1 LSDAIALLPSN
12 KALCGF
18 EPYQSGA
25 AHFALCC
32 NIHAAIR
39 SRRRKQEAMCKK
51 TLHCLVTMIAMS
63 VTPALAQEAITPTG
77 RGESLLTTNC
87 ARCHAVGRAGTSP
100 HPAAPPFRTLSRKYK
115 IEGLAEAL
123 AEGLSTGHPDMPE
136 FVFAPEDV
144 GAIID
149 YLQSIQQQ

>member
-1 LSDAIALLPSN
+1 M
-12 KALCGF
+12 
-18 EPYQSGA
+18 
-25 AHFALCC
+25 
-32 NIHAAIR
+32 
-39 SRRRKQEAMCKK
+39 RRQV
-51 TLHCLVTMIAMS
+51 LYCLVAVVTMS
-63 VTPALAQEAITPTG
+63 VTLPVLAEERTTPPA

-87 ARCHAVGRAGTSP
+87 ARCHAVGRTGDSP

-115 IEGLAEAL
+115 IESLSEAL

>member
-1 LSDAIALLPSN
+1 MRRQVPYYLVALL
-12 KALCGF
+12 
-18 EPYQSGA
+18 
-25 AHFALCC
+25 
-32 NIHAAIR
+32 
-39 SRRRKQEAMCKK
+39 
-51 TLHCLVTMIAMS
+51 TMITMLP
-63 VTPALAQEAITPTG
+63 VLAEEAATLAA

-87 ARCHAVGRAGTSP
+87 ARCHAVGRAGDSP